1 VIVVDSSVWI
11 DHLRDRE
18 TRPVL
23 ALRQLIRGDMA
34 GPILVGDIIMYEV
47 LAGLRS
53 ARAVREIRE
62 RLETL
67 LLVSMLDFD
76 LVARAVANYQALR
89 RRGIT
94 VGTVDMIIGTY
105 CLTTGAALLTAD
117 RIFVAMRDH
126 LGLRLLPAT

>member
-1 VIVVDSSVWI
+1 MIVVDSSVWI

-18 TRPVL
+18 TLQVL
-23 ALRQLIRGDMA
+23 TLRRLIRRDMA

-53 ARAVREIRE
+53 AQAAQEVREL
-62 RLETL
+62 LETL

-76 LVARAVANYQALR
+76 LVPRAVANYQALR

-94 VGTVDMIIGTY
+94 IGTVDMVIGTY
-105 CLTTGAALLTAD
+105 CIEMGAGLLTAD
-117 RIFVAMRDH
+117 HAFQAMRDH
-126 LGLRLLPAT
+126 LGLRLVA

>member
-1 VIVVDSSVWI
+1 MIVVDSSVWI

-18 TRPVL
+18 TRQVL
-23 ALRQLIRGDMA
+23 TLRRLIGGEMA

-53 ARAVREIRE
+53 ARAVKDVRE

-76 LVARAVANYQALR
+76 LVPHAVAHFQTLR

-94 VGTVDMIIGTY
+94 PGTVDMIIATY
-105 CLTTGAALLTAD
+105 CVETGAELLTAD
-117 RIFVAMRDH
+117 RHFTPMRDH
-126 LGLRLLPAT
+126 LGLRLVA

>member
-11 DHLRDRE
+11 DHLSNHE
-18 TRPVL
+18 TWQVL
-23 ALRQLIRGDMA
+23 TLRRLIRRDLA

-53 ARAVREIRE
+53 ARATREIKQL
-62 RLETL
+62 LETL

-76 LVARAVANYQALR
+76 LVPRAVAHYQALR

-94 VGTVDMIIGTY
+94 MGTVDMIIGTY
-105 CLTTGAALLTAD
+105 CIATGAELLTAD
-117 RIFVAMRDH
+117 RHFEPMRDH
-126 LGLRLLPAT
+126 LGLRLLS